1 MRRNSIGL
9 SVGEGGTIIIFVYN
23 SLCILF
29 TDEHFVPTCLTILQ
43 FYNSNKNMGI
53 KESLEQI
60 HNSVRTIVYSRAQ
73 LRSYIYL

>member
-1 MRRNSIGL
+1 MDYQWGREGL
-9 SVGEGGTIIIFVYN
+9 LSYLPIIH
-23 SLCILF
+23 CILF
-29 TDEHFVPTCLTILQ
+29 TDEHFVPTYLTILQ